1 MRFTLATLDAVVGL
15 AHTWYGTVETN
26 EIVASQLIVFVIHL
40 QAWQRAVVLTFII
53 MYEDGGDV
61 DAVRTGHAV
70 FAVVAGNILQTY
82 DALGNILVQ
91 ETLLFL
97 SQWYQWTV

>member
-15 AHTWYGTVETN
+15 AHTWYGTIETN
-26 EIVASQLIVFVIHL
+26 EIVAAQLLVFVIHL

-70 FAVVAGNILQTY
+70 FAVVTRNILQTD
-82 DALGNILVQ
+82 DALSYILVQ
-91 ETLLFL
+91 ETLLFFCKGF
-97 SQWYQWTV
+97 QRTV